1 VVVIGID
8 TGETGDAREAAAR
21 FQAQHGLTYPL
32 LVDRDDSVQ
41 KAYGVQAFPTNVI
54 IDRRGY
60 VRYAGA
66 GFDREGIDRAL
77 GELVRE

>member
-1 VVVIGID
+1 MVVIGVD

-21 FQAQHGLTYPL
+21 FQAQHGLTYPI

-66 GFDREGIDRAL
+66 GFDREGIERTL

>member
-1 VVVIGID
+1 MVVIGVD
-8 TGETGDAREAAAR
+8 TAETNGPMEAAAR
-21 FQAQHGLTYPL
+21 FQAHHQLTYPI
-32 LVDRDDSVQ
+32 LVDRDDTVQ
-41 KAYGVQAFPTNVI
+41 KAYGVHAFPTNVL